1 VSAPFPQQ
9 RTDAWS
15 VAAVA
20 VATVLLAWQPSWWTT
35 AAFVLAVAVFLSC
48 RRRAI
53 TRYDRTLEENRRLRA
68 RVHEFDSLQG
78 RFVGSVAHEIKTPLA
93 VVVGEMELLRSN
105 YRDSELVRGIA
116 KSVTGEVRHL
126 SDLVDS
132 FLQLAHPLVDEG
144 TASYV
149 PVFVSDV
156 VIEAVGRCRELSKKL
171 GVRVVTLLSLPDN
184 GDPSAEVMGDPLLL
198 EVMVENLLRNGLR
211 SSPPGAQV
219 ELTTHTDA
227 VSVTIIVRDCGIGIP
242 TEHHDLVYGW
252 AFDGPDR
259 SVRTTGIGFGLA
271 ITRRVVDHHGG
282 TITLRHAPGAG
293 CEFVVTLRRCWPTGA
308 APTDAAKGL
317 GETPLTTD
325 SRADRRRA

>member
-1 VSAPFPQQ
+1 VIATIPLQ
-9 RTDAWS
+9 RTDTWS

-20 VATVLLAWQPSWWTT
+20 VATLLLAWQPSWWTT

-53 TRYDRTLEENRRLRA
+53 TRYDRALEENRRLRA
-68 RVHEFDSLQG
+68 RVHEFDNLQG
-78 RFVGSVAHEIKTPLA
+78 RLVGSVAHEIKTPLA
-93 VVVGEMELLRSN
+93 VVIGDMELLLSN
-105 YRDSELVRGIA
+105 CRDAQVVRGIA
-116 KSVTGEVRHL
+116 ESVAGEVRHL
-126 SDLVDS
+126 SDLVYS
-132 FLQLAHPLVDEG
+132 FLQLAHPSVDG
-144 TASYV
+144 TASHV

-156 VIEAVGRCRELSKKL
+156 VIEAVGRCRELGKKL

-227 VSVTIIVRDCGIGIP
+227 VSVTIIVRDCGVGIP
-242 TEHHDLVYGW
+242 TAHHDLV
-252 AFDGPDR
+252 FDWFFEGPDR
-259 SVRTTGIGFGLA
+259 SSRTTGSGFGLA
-271 ITRRVVDHHGG
+271 ISKRVVDHHGG
-282 TITLRHAPGAG
+282 TITVRHAPGSG

-308 APTDAAKGL
+308 APTDAAKGS
-317 GETPLTTD
+317 GETPLTTH
-325 SRADRRRA
+325 SWADRRRA